1 LTGGRSFTYTG
12 VMSKEQLVSY
22 FKRELN
28 VLNEL
33 IDFKILRGQTYRR
46 EAQKHRAL
54 RQKISRLY
62 VLH

>member
-1 LTGGRSFTYTG
+1 
-12 VMSKEQLVSY
+12 MSKEQLVSY

-33 IDFKILRGQTYRR
+33 IDFKILRGQTYRT
-46 EAQKHRAL
+46 EALKHRAL

-62 VLH
+62 AIR